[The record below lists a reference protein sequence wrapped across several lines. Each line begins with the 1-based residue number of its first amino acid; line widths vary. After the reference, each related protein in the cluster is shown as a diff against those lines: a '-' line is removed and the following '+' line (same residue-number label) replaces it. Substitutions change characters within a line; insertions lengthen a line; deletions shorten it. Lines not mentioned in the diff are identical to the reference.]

1 VSGPHGLREDAIRTL
16 TEWSP
21 PANDGRD
28 GSDVHGKDDPHA
40 HGPDGPLTQSRDGHA
55 DHVQEKLRQDY
66 LTHLR
71 SHDDAMWKAC
81 ADGHIT
87 ASALVIDPSAGRVL
101 LTLHRK
107 LRMWLQMGGH
117 CEPQDATLEDAALR
131 EAREESGIESLT
143 LLPGGP
149 VRLDRHLTP
158 CAWHLDV
165 QYAALAPA
173 GALETVSEE
182 SLDLRW
188 YAYDEV
194 PEVAD
199 DSVVRLTEGA
209 RALVRQGGAAEGAAG
224 SAG

>member
-1 VSGPHGLREDAIRTL
+1 MSL
-16 TEWSP
+16 
-21 PANDGRD
+21 
-28 GSDVHGKDDPHA
+28 
-40 HGPDGPLTQSRDGHA
+40 HA
-55 DHVQEKLRQDY
+55 DAVLVLKSYEDQEELRQTY
-66 LTHLR
+66 LDHLAA
-71 SHDDAMWKAC
+71 HPEGMWKAC

-87 ASALVIDPSAGRVL
+87 ASALVIDPEQGRVL

-117 CEPQDATLEDAALR
+117 CEPEDASLAAAALR
-131 EAREESGIESLT
+131 EGTEESGIPGLS

-173 GALETVSEE
+173 GSVAAISDE

-188 YAYDEV
+188 FGYDEV
-194 PEVAD
+194 ADVAD
-199 DSVVRLTEGA
+199 ESVVRLV
-209 RALVRQGGAAEGAAG
+209 RATRDRL
-224 SAG
+224 